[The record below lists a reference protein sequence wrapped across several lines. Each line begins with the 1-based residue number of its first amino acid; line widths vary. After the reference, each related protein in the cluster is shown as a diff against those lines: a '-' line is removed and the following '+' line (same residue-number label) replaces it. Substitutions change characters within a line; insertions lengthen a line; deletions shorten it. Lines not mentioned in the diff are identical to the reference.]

1 MMQAVPEGM
10 HMAQASLAQPM
21 QMMQLGPEC
30 MHLAQASQAQPMQM
44 LQPGPECMN
53 SQQALQGQSVQM
65 LQPVQHMPPTPPMPA
80 SQDNLMAIAMPQ
92 ATQFQ
97 FDKQQLALQLMAAA
111 NCQTYED

>member
-1 MMQAVPEGM
+1 MHAVTEGM
-10 HMAQASLAQPM
+10 HMAKAPQVQSM
-21 QMMQLGPEC
+21 QMMQAVTDG
-30 MHLAQASQAQPMQM
+30 MQM